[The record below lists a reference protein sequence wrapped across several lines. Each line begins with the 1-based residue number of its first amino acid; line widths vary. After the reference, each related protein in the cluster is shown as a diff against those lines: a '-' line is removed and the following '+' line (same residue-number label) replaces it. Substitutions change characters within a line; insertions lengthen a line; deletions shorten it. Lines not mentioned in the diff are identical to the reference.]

1 MVNIIILEDNE
12 YTLYTT
18 DLWILTDFINFVA
31 RIKHDS
37 LCKIN
42 KNIRIHYGIGDRT

>member
-1 MVNIIILEDNE
+1 MMNIIVLDDNE
-12 YTLYTT
+12 YTLLAI
-18 DLWILTDFINFVA
+18 DLWVLTDFINFVA

-37 LCKIN
+37 PCKIN